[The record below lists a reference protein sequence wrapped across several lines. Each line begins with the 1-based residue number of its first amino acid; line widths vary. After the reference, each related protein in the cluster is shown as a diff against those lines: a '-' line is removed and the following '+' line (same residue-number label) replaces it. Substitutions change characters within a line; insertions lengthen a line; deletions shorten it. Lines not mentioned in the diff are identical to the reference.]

1 MARHRFFYLF
11 NVTAHVTH
19 YFKIKQCNQQ
29 QDTFRFGF
37 HYELDSGS
45 LLGAVKLNNFIPWD
59 IDGDLYIPSEQLHIF
74 DRGATGALAFEEA
87 GIEGKMA
94 TATTSTRSS

>member
-1 MARHRFFYLF
+1 MQPTIR
-11 NVTAHVTH
+11 
-19 YFKIKQCNQQ
+19 QM
-29 QDTFRFGF
+29 FRFGF

-74 DRGATGALAFEEA
+74 DRGAPGALAFEEA

-94 TATTSTRSS
+94 KATTSTRSNTKNYKRLKENETISI

>member
-1 MARHRFFYLF
+1 M
-11 NVTAHVTH
+11 
-19 YFKIKQCNQQ
+19 
-29 QDTFRFGF
+29 FRFGF

-74 DRGATGALAFEEA
+74 DRGAPGALAFEEA

-94 TATTSTRSS
+94 KATTSTRSNTKNYKRLKENETISI